1 MHKFFFYLERKL
13 AAKFLLLLRKSIR
26 FTVINQEASD
36 NIRCIYMFWHR
47 NLLPLTMQRVFSG
60 AGVLVSSST
69 DGELIAG
76 PLEELG
82 YIAIRGS
89 STRQGAKA
97 MLEMIRAAKSIS
109 LAITPDGPKGP
120 HGSIHP
126 GIFQIALLAKIP
138 IVAIASHTNREW
150 VFNSWDRFR
159 FPKPF
164 SCVTAVYSDPIYV
177 DCKESFSDAEDA
189 LRRFMSIEESKFKA
203 KHKKH
208 K

>member
-1 MHKFFFYLERKL
+1 MRNIFFYLERKL
-13 AAKFLLLLRKSIR
+13 AAKFLLLLRKTIR

-47 NLLPLTMQRVFSG
+47 NLLPLTMQRAFSG
-60 AGVLVSSST
+60 AGVLVSSSK

-76 PLEELG
+76 PLKELG

-89 STRQGAKA
+89 STREGAKA
-97 MLEMIRAAKSIS
+97 MLEMIRAAKNIS

-120 HGSIHP
+120 SGTIHP
-126 GIFQIALLAKIP
+126 GIFQIALLAKVP
-138 IVAIASHTNREW
+138 IVAIASETSREW

-164 SCVTAVYSDPIYV
+164 SRVTAVYSDPIYV
-177 DCKESFSDAEDA
+177 KSKESFPEAEAA
-189 LRRFMSIEESKFKA
+189 LRSFMATEEKSFNA
-203 KHKKH
+203 KQKRS
-208 K
+208 